1 MNTNPSSANG
11 SSMNPTGTNPSSRSH
26 PAGGVNWQNRTVLVT
41 GAEGFIGSALVD
53 LLVEQGA
60 KVRAFVHYKP
70 YGEKGNLAHH
80 LGSPQVEMVAGD
92 VRDAGRV
99 DDAVAGCDTVFHL
112 AALIG
117 IPYSYDAPGAYV
129 ATNVVGTENIA
140 EACRRHSVRRLVH
153 TSTSEVYGTA
163 RTAPISEQH
172 PLQPQSPYSA
182 SKIGADMMALSHWH
196 AFELPVT
203 VVRPFNTY
211 GPRQSA
217 RAVIPTI
224 LAQLHS
230 GAREI
235 RLGSLAPTRDFTYV
249 TDTARGFLALAGL
262 RPRTGGERQS
272 GYGAGDIDR
281 RPGERPDRGLRTTG
295 RGRRRPGPAAPVRQ
309 RGPAAALGQLP
320 RPRLGGLAARS
331 LPDRGAEAD
340 LGVGRGAPSPLRG
353 RPLPGLS
360 GELTQNG
367 PYGAVGVALSPTHS
381 SRVNSRAHA
390 PSTGSAL
397 TSARC
402 TTAPATT
409 SKIRSVCRAEASGSA
424 S

>member
-1 MNTNPSSANG
+1 MTTW
-11 SSMNPTGTNPSSRSH
+11 PTTSH
-26 PAGGVNWQNRTVLVT
+26 WQNRTVLVT
-41 GAEGFIGSALVD
+41 GAEGFIGSTLVD

-60 KVRAFVHYKP
+60 QVRAFVHYKP
-70 YGEKGNLAHH
+70 YGEKGHLARH
-80 LGSPQVEMVAGD
+80 LGSSQVEMVAGD

-129 ATNVVGTENIA
+129 ATNVVGTENVA
-140 EACRRHSVRRLVH
+140 EACRRHSVRRLLH

-163 RTAPISEQH
+163 LTAPISEQH

-235 RLGSLAPTRDFTYV
+235 KLGSLAPTRDFTYV
-249 TDTARGFLALAGL
+249 TDTARGFLALADCDRALGESVNLGTGQEISIGDLAQALIAASGRDAEVVVDPARL
-262 RPRTGGERQS
+262 RPS
-272 GYGAGDIDR
+272 GS
-281 RPGERPDRGLRTTG
+281 E
-295 RGRRRPGPAAPVRQ
+295 VQ
-309 RGPAAALGQLP
+309 RL
-320 RPRLGGLAARS
+320 
-331 LPDRGAEAD
+331 
-340 LGVGRGAPSPLRG
+340 
-353 RPLPGLS
+353 LS
-360 GELTQNG
+360 D
-367 PYGAVGVALSPTHS
+367 
-381 SRVNSRAHA
+381 NSRAREWA
-390 PSTGSAL
+390 GWRPEVTL
-397 TSARC
+397 TDGLKQ
-402 TTAPATT
+402 T
-409 SKIRSVCRAEASGSA
+409 SEWIAEHLHLFAA
-424 S
+424 DRYQV